1 METLEKT
8 IYNFTTDYIK
18 KIFRDINTNLSRKFN
33 LMFKKED
40 GIKNRDWRAMEEQQI
55 RDLHAKLKE
64 QLSNVIQEFK
74 YIKIHR
80 SRQEP

>member
-40 GIKNRDWRAMEEQQI
+40 GTKNRDWRAMEEQ
-55 RDLHAKLKE
+55 
-64 QLSNVIQEFK
+64 
-74 YIKIHR
+74 
-80 SRQEP
+80 